1 MECTNKILISR
12 TPPLSPIKVPCGQCM
27 ACRLNRA
34 SDWAT
39 RIMHEKKMC
48 GSASFITL
56 TYDEEHLPYSG
67 DYATLVK
74 RDVQLFLKR
83 LRKEV
88 APKKI
93 RYYLCGEY
101 GERGYRPHYH
111 LILFGLSKVD
121 AERIVPSVWT
131 SGFVHCGDV
140 SYDSANYVARYCT
153 KLLTGPK
160 KEWYIERNI
169 LPEFSLMSRRPG
181 IGASWLE
188 RYGNEVKMHHNVV
201 VKGHKMSP
209 PRYYRDKVYEESD
222 RCIVRDSVIDRVV
235 AQIKKELEY
244 DKTCQSG
251 PTYSELVQ
259 ESRDREIRSRLE
271 MKKRSKC

>member
-1 MECTNKILISR
+1 MECVNKILISR
-12 TPPLSPIKVPCGQCM
+12 TPPLPPIKVPCGQCI

-39 RIMHEKKMC
+39 RIMHEKKMSGEAC
-48 GSASFITL
+48 FVTL
-56 TYDEEHLPYSG
+56 TYDEEHLTYSG

-74 RDVQLFLKR
+74 EDVQKFLKR

-101 GERGYRPHYH
+101 GERGARPHYH
-111 LILFGLSKVD
+111 LILFGLSKD
-121 AERIVPSVWT
+121 YAERVVPSVWLF
-131 SGFVHCGDV
+131 GFVHVGGV
-140 SYDSANYVARYCT
+140 TWDSASYVARYCT

-160 KEWYIERNI
+160 KEWYHERNI

-188 RYGNEVKMHHNVV
+188 KYGNEVKTHHNVV
-201 VKGHKMSP
+201 VKGRLTTP

-235 AQIKKELEY
+235 AKIKEELEY
-244 DKTCQSG
+244 DKTHEG
-251 PTYSELVQ
+251 ATYQDLVQ
-259 ESRDREIRSRLE
+259 ETRERTIKSRLE
-271 MKKRSKC
+271 MKKRSKV